1 MKKATSLSGL
11 HAAIGGYVFLIFYR
25 PLPNLWTRS
34 AWPYASN
41 WMRRGIS
48 MVLAEDSYKELLDNF
63 LNGIYFV
70 DTDRRITYWNK
81 GAERI
86 SGYTASEVVGHK
98 CSDNILIHVDEQGR
112 QLCMID
118 CPVAHTL
125 DDQRVRE
132 AAVFLHHKA
141 GHCVPV
147 AVQVIPIRDA
157 SSLVIGAAEVFQDNS
172 ARFADRETI
181 GRLQK
186 AALIDHLTGL
196 PNRRYLEMKLQ
207 TCLDDLKR
215 YRFPFGII
223 FADIDHFKGINDT
236 IGHPM
241 GDEVYPYPG
250 GEYPFLRPFRPVGR
264 GGVRCSDPAP
274 QRGVSRGCGEQVE
287 GPGGRVQPLSGRGDS
302 PGYHDFGCHPCQA
315 GRYHGIDPG
324 TGG

>member
-11 HAAIGGYVFLIFYR
+11 HAAMGGYVFLIFYR

-118 CPVAHTL
+118 CPGAHTL
-125 DDQRVRE
+125 DDQWVRE

-157 SSLVIGAAEVFQDNS
+157 SSRVIGAAEVFQDN
-172 ARFADRETI
+172 
-181 GRLQK
+181 
-186 AALIDHLTGL
+186 
-196 PNRRYLEMKLQ
+196 MKLQ

-302 PGYHDFGCHPCQA
+302 PGHHDFGCHPCQA